1 MFRWPTKS
9 TTSTTTESITTQL
22 ASTTSTTTTK
32 KPKTNVIVQDISA
45 FLPPGYKLK
54 KEDSPVTESSLLKDI
69 LARSKV
75 NISSLLPADYNK
87 KKNEETTNAIT
98 TTTTTAKIIDVS
110 SEKSPPEKTIQDLFA
125 NSKIDISSL
134 LPRDYE
140 EKRKNLTSET
150 KDETKDSTESNV
162 PATTESAS
170 STTKKSAG
178 LKLVFPSRPGG
189 RKPANKITTPSSPR
203 GEGPGT
209 VTPKIHRGW
218 PIR

>member
-87 KKNEETTNAIT
+87 KKSEDTTTAIT
-98 TTTTTAKIIDVS
+98 TTTTAESIDVS
-110 SEKSPPEKTIQDLFA
+110 SEKSPAEKTIQDLFA
-125 NSKIDISSL
+125 NSKVDISSL

-140 EKRKNLTSET
+140 EKRKNLTSEA
-150 KDETKDSTESNV
+150 KDETNDSTESNASV
-162 PATTESAS
+162 TTESAS

-189 RKPANKITTPSSPR
+189 RKPVNKITTPSSPR